1 MVLDSIRRL
10 RGNIISDKQQN
21 LTILKIKKNKAMTT
35 VEELQSMTHEDLV
48 RRVQELEQDLKEV
61 KEQSDMWLDSFT
73 RLQARHESSI
83 NALDNIVKLTKMK

>member
-1 MVLDSIRRL
+1 
-10 RGNIISDKQQN
+10 
-21 LTILKIKKNKAMTT
+21 MTT

-73 RLQARHESSI
+73 RLQARHESCRY
-83 NALDNIVKLTKMK
+83 

>member
-1 MVLDSIRRL
+1 MCDMGVWFWIASTAFAVTSL
-10 RGNIISDKQQN
+10 
-21 LTILKIKKNKAMTT
+21 
-35 VEELQSMTHEDLV
+35 VTHEDLV

-83 NALDNIVKLTKMK
+83 NALDNIVKLAKLK

>member
-1 MVLDSIRRL
+1 
-10 RGNIISDKQQN
+10 
-21 LTILKIKKNKAMTT
+21 MTT

-48 RRVQELEQDLKEV
+48 RRVQELEQELEQDLKEV

-83 NALDNIVKLTKMK
+83 NALDNIVKLAKLK

>member
-1 MVLDSIRRL
+1 
-10 RGNIISDKQQN
+10 
-21 LTILKIKKNKAMTT
+21 
-35 VEELQSMTHEDLV
+35 MTHEDLV

-83 NALDNIVKLTKMK
+83 NALDNIVKLAKLK

>member
-1 MVLDSIRRL
+1 
-10 RGNIISDKQQN
+10 
-21 LTILKIKKNKAMTT
+21 MTT

-83 NALDNIVKLTKMK
+83 NALDNIVKLAKCRY